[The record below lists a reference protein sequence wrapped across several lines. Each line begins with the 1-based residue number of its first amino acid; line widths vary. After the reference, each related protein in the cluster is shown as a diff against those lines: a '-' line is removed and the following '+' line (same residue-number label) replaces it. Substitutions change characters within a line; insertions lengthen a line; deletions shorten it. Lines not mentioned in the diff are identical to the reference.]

1 MIFGM
6 SGDNESMM
14 MEHGGNDGVEV
25 MYGSD
30 NGDVKPAMEHGGKIW
45 RCSDGVGTRRRR
57 C

>member
-1 MIFGM
+1 M